1 MRKEQQKLQSKIK
14 GKLGISNNSHKKTHL
29 IGANVTCNFKKSFV
43 VKKKKEKKC
52 EFIVNSTA
60 QK

>member
-29 IGANVTCNFKKSFV
+29 IGADVTCNFKKSFV
-43 VKKKKEKKC
+43 VKKKKKKN
-52 EFIVNSTA
+52 VNSL
-60 QK
+60 